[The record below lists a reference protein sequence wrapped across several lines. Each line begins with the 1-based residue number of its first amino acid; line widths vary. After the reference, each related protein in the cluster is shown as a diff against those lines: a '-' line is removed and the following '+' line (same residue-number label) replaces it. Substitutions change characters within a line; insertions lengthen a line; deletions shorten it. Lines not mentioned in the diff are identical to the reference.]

1 MNERKKMRVIATIS
15 YEGDFIETSKHPRK
29 EIAVECFKM
38 LLAHNDDL
46 KIYENT
52 IRVEEVEE

>member
-15 YEGDFIETSKHPRK
+15 YENDFIETSKHSRE
-29 EIAVECFKM
+29 EIAIECLKI
-38 LLAHNDDL
+38 LLAHNDDF